1 MIKTQIVSGENPMN
15 GLKVNG
21 EGEIAVTI
29 HQHPPLD
36 EITESYPYA
45 QWFTADGTPNGS
57 NDMRVDGSTNP
68 QSFYISAQQDI
79 DIFIKTIS
87 VRISDAG
94 ANLDEFGALLALT
107 NGVSFEYVSSVIGEL
122 VIQDAIQTN
131 LDFIRLGLSS
141 PAVGG
146 GTDAFKADLSG
157 GGADTYL
164 PVIDLTVTFGF
175 PWGLHL
181 KKGSLDR
188 LQFTVNDNLST
199 GIDAFNIKG
208 FGSRL

>member
-29 HQHPPLD
+29 HQHPPLE

-45 QWFTADGTPNGS
+45 QWFTADGSASGS

-87 VRISDAG
+87 VRISDTG
-94 ANLDEFGALLALT
+94 ANLDEFGALSALT
-107 NGVSFEYVSSVIGEL
+107 NGVSFEYVSGTIGEL
-122 VIQDAIQTN
+122 VIQDEIKTN
-131 LDFIRLGLSS
+131 LDFIRLGLST
-141 PAVGG
+141 PAIGG

-175 PWGLHL
+175 SWGLHL

-188 LQFTVNDNLST
+188 LQFTINDDLSA
-199 GIDAFNIKG
+199 GIDTFNIKG

>member
-1 MIKTQIVSGENPMN
+1 MP
-15 GLKVNG
+15 
-21 EGEIAVTI
+21 
-29 HQHPPLD
+29 
-36 EITESYPYA
+36 
-45 QWFTADGTPNGS
+45 
-57 NDMRVDGSTNP
+57 
-68 QSFYISAQQDI
+68 
-79 DIFIKTIS
+79 
-87 VRISDAG
+87 
-94 ANLDEFGALLALT
+94 ALT
-107 NGVSFEYVSSVIGEL
+107 NGVSFEYVSGIIGEL
-122 VIQDAIQTN
+122 VIQDEIQTN

-175 PWGLHL
+175 PWCLHL

-188 LQFTVNDNLST
+188 LQFTVNDDLSA